1 MKFFDL
7 IFKVKMLL
15 DNKDRISILIL
26 SFFTFIGLILE
37 VIGIA
42 LIIPIIS
49 LTISEENKNEFLD
62 INILEISNY
71 FNFSDPLIF
80 LLTLLLIVFFGK
92 MIFFGILYFNQK
104 TFVSNLITKISNT
117 LFNLYS
123 SQKLNYYTKKN
134 RSVIIQNLQN
144 ETYYLFLFFES
155 LTILLSELL
164 LIFVFILF
172 IYLYDPE
179 SLLILLIYFGLMFLA
194 YTFLTRKKS
203 VEWGNKRLELDSK
216 ISKLILETFGF
227 IKQIIVNDSHK
238 FFNEKFISLNKSK
251 YKYFSY
257 RLTLDQIPKVY
268 FEFVTVVFIIFYT
281 FFLNLSNDP
290 TEIIITKL
298 GVLIA
303 ISYKV
308 MPGLSKISASYQTIK
323 NTSSSL
329 NTIIKEFKQSKLTDD
344 AKNQLKTFNKSIDF
358 KNLSF
363 KYDSKTDPVIK
374 NFNINIQK
382 NQIVGIIGKSGKGK
396 TTLIDIIS
404 GLYDNFSGELFVDS
418 KMLDLN
424 KHIWKPNVSYVSQDT
439 FIFEDSLKNNITI
452 SKAGKKI
459 DNKQFQRALK
469 LSQIYNWTNSLESNV
484 NTIISQD
491 GTSISGGQKQR
502 IGIARAI
509 YKDSDILIFDEP
521 TSSLDEKTEEEI
533 MKTIYSLKGYKTIII
548 ITHKVSSLEKCDK
561 IFEIK

>member
-1 MKFFDL
+1 
-7 IFKVKMLL
+7 MLL

-49 LTISEENKNEFLD
+49 LTISEENKNKFLD

-164 LIFVFILF
+164 LIFVFVLF

-179 SLLILLIYFGLMFLA
+179 SLLMLLIYFGLMFLA

-203 VEWGNKRLELDSK
+203 VAWGNKRLELDSK

-227 IKQIIVNDSHK
+227 IKQIIVNDSHR

-329 NTIIKEFKQSKLTDD
+329 NTIIKEFKQSRLTDD
-344 AKNQLKTFNKSIDF
+344 AKNQLKTFNKSIEF

-363 KYDSKTDPVIK
+363 KYDSKTDPVVK

-424 KHIWKPNVSYVSQDT
+424 KYIWKPNVSYVSQDT

-548 ITHKVSSLEKCDK
+548 VTHKVSSLEKCDK
-561 IFEIK
+561 IFEII

>member
-1 MKFFDL
+1 MKNFEL
-7 IFKVKMLL
+7 VFKIKTLL
-15 DNKDRISILIL
+15 DSKDRISILIL
-26 SFFTFIGLILE
+26 SFFTFVGLILE
-37 VIGIA
+37 VVGIA

-71 FNFSDPLIF
+71 FHFSDPLIF
-80 LLTLLLIVFFGK
+80 LLILLLIVFFGK

-117 LFNLYS
+117 LFDLYT

-144 ETYYLFLFFES
+144 ESYYLFLFFES
-155 LTILLSELL
+155 LIVLLSELL

-172 IYLYDPE
+172 IYSFDPKG
-179 SLLILLIYFGLMFLA
+179 LIILFIYFGFMFLLYA
-194 YTFLTRKKS
+194 FLTRKKS
-203 VEWGNKRLELDSK
+203 IEWGNKRLALDSK

-238 FFNEKFISLNKSK
+238 FFNEKYIALNKSK

-268 FEFVTVVFIIFYT
+268 FEFITVVFIIFYT
-281 FFLNLSNDP
+281 FYLNLSNDQS
-290 TEIIITKL
+290 EIIITKL

-308 MPGLSKISASYQTIK
+308 IPGLSKISASYQTIK

-329 NTIIKEFKQSKLTDD
+329 NTIINEFKESKLTVE
-344 AKNQLKTFNKSIDF
+344 AKNQVNSFNKSIEF

-374 NFNINIQK
+374 NFNIKIQK

-404 GLYDNFSGELFVDS
+404 GLYDNFSGELYLDS

-424 KHIWKPNVSYVSQDT
+424 NQRWKPNVSYVSQDT

-459 DNKQFQRALK
+459 DNKQFQKALK

-491 GTSISGGQKQR
+491 GLSISGGQKQR

-521 TSSLDEKTEEEI
+521 TSSLDEKTENEI

-548 ITHKVSSLEKCDK
+548 ITHNVSSLEKCDK